1 MTELLTV
8 GGYGC
13 IYKPSIDCEGNDTKN
28 NSRVSKIQ
36 VENKSSRNEIRI
48 ANKVKKYPNF
58 FVIPLKYCKLD
69 KKKIKKQDCPVT
81 EDRDD
86 LIMIEMDYIPN
97 RSFFDILTEDD
108 SLERQIYVLL
118 FNYSALIKSLNV
130 LKSHN
135 IIHFDLKLDNILYDI
150 LDEYP
155 KIIDFGI
162 SLDTKTFSLSNI
174 NKIFWTYAPWYYVWC
189 PDIHFMCYL
198 VNENC
203 EVTLKVI
210 TDIVKECI
218 KKNEILSL
226 MDHCYLVNYEIAY
239 INHLSKYIGMSLE
252 DIAKDVL
259 KHSANWD
266 LYSLGLIF
274 IKLTKFI
281 TTKNNIKHP
290 FFDFFMDILKININP
305 DHEKQLCEKDITQ
318 LLYDYVSGPEIK
330 TTIKNKGFTLSYVK
344 EIKEFHKEHWSSLKT
359 RLLSVK
365 N

>member
-162 SLDTKTFSLSNI
+162 S
-174 NKIFWTYAPWYYVWC
+174 
-189 PDIHFMCYL
+189 
-198 VNENC
+198 
-203 EVTLKVI
+203 
-210 TDIVKECI
+210 
-218 KKNEILSL
+218 
-226 MDHCYLVNYEIAY
+226 
-239 INHLSKYIGMSLE
+239 
-252 DIAKDVL
+252 
-259 KHSANWD
+259 
-266 LYSLGLIF
+266 
-274 IKLTKFI
+274 
-281 TTKNNIKHP
+281 
-290 FFDFFMDILKININP
+290 
-305 DHEKQLCEKDITQ
+305 
-318 LLYDYVSGPEIK
+318 
-330 TTIKNKGFTLSYVK
+330 
-344 EIKEFHKEHWSSLKT
+344 
-359 RLLSVK
+359 
-365 N
+365 